1 MRHIGLFAGI
11 GGFELAARWMG
22 WNTIAWSE
30 WDPFCQKVLS
40 YHFPEAK
47 GYGDIKQ
54 ADFTQYKGQCD
65 ILTGGFPCQP
75 YSVAGK
81 RLGKEDERHLWPEM
95 LRVIREVQPRWIVG
109 ENVRGLLSWN
119 DGVVFEEVCSDLE
132 SEGYEVQAF
141 IIPAA
146 GVGAPHRRERVWII
160 ANASD
165 CRCGGRSCKQCANGW
180 SELLPRECKGS
191 EMGSEATRCSGEW
204 ITTNA
209 ENSRPSTC
217 NEGSRQE
224 QSWRRDE
231 RVSLSEHWENFPTIS
246 PVCGGDDGL
255 PSELDG
261 ITFPKW
267 RKESIKAYGNA
278 IVPQV
283 AYQLFQA
290 IKNTKSLVF

>member
-54 ADFTQYKGQCD
+54 SDFTQYRGQCD

-81 RLGKEDERHLWPEM
+81 RLGKEDERHLWPQM
-95 LRVIREVQPRWIVG
+95 LRVIREVRPRWIIG

-119 DGVVFEEVCSDLE
+119 EGVVFEEVCSDLE

-146 GVGAPHRRERVWII
+146 SVGAPHRRERVWIV

-165 CRCGGRSCKQCANGW
+165 CRCGRRSCEQCANGRN
-180 SELLPRECKGS
+180 ELLSRECAGR
-191 EMGSEATRCSGEW
+191 EMGREATGCSGERL
-204 ITTNA
+204 TANA
-209 ENSRPSTC
+209 ENSGLSTC
-217 NEGSRQE
+217 FEGQRQE
-224 QSWRRDE
+224 QFRRRDE
-231 RVSLSEHWENFPTIS
+231 RNSFSEHWENFPTIS

-261 ITFPKW
+261 ITLPKW

-290 IKNTKSLVF
+290 IKNTKSLAY